1 MRRFAVVS
9 GFPLS
14 FGTTQNTSRLN
25 VARAV
30 LSAPSVS
37 WQTPVPEQPPL
48 HSPKVEPTAA
58 VAVSVTTVP
67 SASDAEQVVPHS
79 MPAGELVTVPDP
91 EPPRVT
97 ESVCTVCANVAV
109 TVWSAPSVTTQGFV
123 PEQAPLQPVNVEPAA
138 GVAVSVTTV
147 PSASAAEQVAPQ
159 AIAAGEL
166 VTVPL
171 PAPAGLTVNV
181 CMISVNVAVAVWSA
195 PRVTTH
201 VPVPEQPPPLQPVQV
216 EPAAAVAVRVTA
228 VPS

>member
-14 FGTTQNTSRLN
+14 FGTTQNTRRLN
-25 VARAV
+25 VARA
-30 LSAPSVS
+30 
-37 WQTPVPEQPPL
+37 
-48 HSPKVEPTAA
+48 
-58 VAVSVTTVP
+58 
-67 SASDAEQVVPHS
+67 
-79 MPAGELVTVPDP
+79 G
-91 EPPRVT
+91 
-97 ESVCTVCANVAV
+97 
-109 TVWSAPSVTTQGFV
+109 WSAPSVTTQGFV

-181 CMISVNVAVAVWSA
+181 CMISVNVAVAVWS
-195 PRVTTH
+195 
-201 VPVPEQPPPLQPVQV
+201 
-216 EPAAAVAVRVTA
+216 
-228 VPS
+228 